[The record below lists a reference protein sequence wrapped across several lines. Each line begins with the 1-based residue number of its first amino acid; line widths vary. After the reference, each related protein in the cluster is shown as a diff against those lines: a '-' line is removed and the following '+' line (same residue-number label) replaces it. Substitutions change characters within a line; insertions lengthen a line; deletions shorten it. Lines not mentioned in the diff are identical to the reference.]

1 MACFLIWV
9 EADMAVFTAN
19 QKHQKNSSNRVF
31 MIYALLSIIYF
42 YKPLKKKKN
51 MYLPDKTLRA
61 GFMPY
66 GHVLSAWFIVAIWG
80 DIVCRVNN

>member
-42 YKPLKKKKN
+42 YKPLKKKK
-51 MYLPDKTLRA
+51 
-61 GFMPY
+61 
-66 GHVLSAWFIVAIWG
+66 HVSPWQDTQSRIYALWS
-80 DIVCRVNN
+80 RS